1 MGVFWPSKSSRKV
14 SKNACILKK
23 LKLREKFFPIRE
35 RFLLVKR
42 VSVRGGVATFP
53 LRSGVNIPELGKENQ
68 IKTTASNC
76 KVTNE
81 FNFWQFSIEIQR
93 LPNLPNLTFPSE
105 RGDVQ

>member
-1 MGVFWPSKSSRKV
+1 M
-14 SKNACILKK
+14 SKNCYILKK
-23 LKLREKFFPIRE
+23 LKLSEKFFLIRE

-42 VSVRGGVATFP
+42 VPVRGEVATFP
-53 LRSGVNIPELGKENQ
+53 LRNGVNIPENQ

-81 FNFWQFSIEIQR
+81 FNFWQFSKEIQR
-93 LPNLPNLTFPSE
+93 LSNLPNLTFPSE